1 MGADLILENRSGIQN
16 PVNLVTCSTYQ
27 NSAKG
32 ANPLGLFST
41 TDGQRISGVYT
52 PSGVSLPKKRLLAR
66 KVAYTTLSYLGISN
80 KRTSKGN
87 SSLQTSSG
95 IGVYRLAWTTGS
107 FPQLV
112 GGPVDPWERRLELL
126 TLAVEEWQIG
136 NSLVLYPNL
145 LDENLKAL
153 LSERFNGSNA
163 LLKLCDE
170 ALRASVLAA
179 PQ

>member
-1 MGADLILENRSGIQN
+1 MAL
-16 PVNLVTCSTYQ
+16 CSAYQ
-27 NSAKG
+27 NGQKG
-32 ANPLGLFST
+32 ANPLGIFST
-41 TDGQRISGVYT
+41 TDAQRISGVYT

-66 KVAYTTLSYLGISN
+66 KVAYTALSYLGISN